1 MSSEQ
6 ARQFRDRGIALAK
19 ARRTAEARQALQ
31 QALRLDPH
39 DETAWLYLASITEE
53 VKERLVYL
61 RKVLEINPQ
70 NALALKAVGVLGI
83 DPEQL
88 LSTTATSTIS
98 AVEETPAP
106 RESEPQA
113 ESHIVDE
120 IDEEIEDD
128 LPELPDYLLG
138 LDDDTTGDDDIPDY
152 LRDLAEDAEDDE
164 PSVTTRSSGA
174 VDTSYLPDFD
184 DGDDDDVFGDVDTF
198 RQSVFGSGSQQP
210 AFYDEA
216 IEDDADDGFD
226 EQATAPERLSLTSEA
241 RPRLIPPP
249 RDQTRPGVPV
259 PDDAYLNQVLV
270 ALPEIIA
277 PHTQPQDSVSNIE
290 WVHKEKNR
298 LGERDIWVLRSQI
311 GAGILAVLLVLGV
324 AGWLAVTN
332 VPQLRQV
339 VFAATRS
346 PTLTP
351 SNTPTYTPGF
361 TPTPSA
367 TLDTTQFP
375 TYTPSA
381 TIPATF
387 TPQGNLQVTPRPTEL
402 QLPVQPDRAVQD
414 GARLIN
420 QGQYADAAATLAADR
435 QSLGG
440 TFNPNPYYFEAM
452 ALARAGEFRNALN
465 IMTDAEAGLERVSS
479 GDVNRYK
486 PLVDLGFAE
495 VYVEQAKDAIATGSS
510 AEGNQLFTSAIE
522 RLQAA
527 ITGDPRLG
535 RAYELLADTYT
546 ALGETSAA
554 IDVVNAGQQFP
565 ELADNVAMILAKGR
579 AYLAEARDFA
589 AEGNT
594 EAARAQYEAADHE
607 AFVAAYLNPYSE
619 QAYQLRIAAALERGQ
634 PGLAVLITD
643 TYNLYYPNN
652 PTMFR
657 LRGDARLQEGNIDLA
672 FAAYSQALESGE
684 EVRALIDALA
694 ARGDLYVEQRR
705 YDLALADF
713 NQAYSAAPEDNTLH
727 ARRMQVA
734 YLVGDYATV
743 LDDTQALLG
752 SGALP
757 DTQIRLLRARALID
771 QAGRLTQRG
780 ETVANEDVYLEAL
793 GLLDQ
798 VPTGSLTPEEAAAA
812 DEYRAEAQLVLGDS
826 TAALDAINRS
836 LALQD
841 SGTRR
846 YLRARIYETLADN
859 TDIENPLASAIRDYE
874 WVVGWN
880 TIFGFSFGD
889 DARQR
894 HANLHDTLASQATPE
909 VTPET

>member
-6 ARQFRDRGIALAK
+6 ARQFRERGIGLAK

-31 QALRLDPH
+31 QALRLDPR
-39 DETAWLYLASITEE
+39 DETSWLYLASITED
-53 VKERLVYL
+53 VKERLIYL

-70 NALALKAVGVLGI
+70 NAMAIKAVGVLGI

-88 LSTTATSTIS
+88 LSTTSTSTVP
-98 AVEETPAP
+98 AVQETLSPAP
-106 RESEPQA
+106 SEPEP
-113 ESHIVDE
+113 ESPVDV
-120 IDEEIEDD
+120 DDVGEDTYD
-128 LPELPDYLLG
+128 VPDYLLG
-138 LDDDTTGDDDIPDY
+138 LDEETPESAADEDDIPDY
-152 LRDLAEDAEDDE
+152 LRDLAEDDE
-164 PSVTTRSSGA
+164 PVGTGTASGA
-174 VDTSYLPDFD
+174 VDAASYLPDFD
-184 DGDDDDVFGDVDTF
+184 DDEEEDPFGDVDTF
-198 RQSVFGSGSQQP
+198 RQAVFGSPAPEQP
-210 AFYDEA
+210 AFYDEEA
-216 IEDDADDGFD
+216 EDEDVFDQDAS
-226 EQATAPERLSLTSEA
+226 PERLSIASDA

-259 PDDAYLNQVLV
+259 PDEGYLNQVLA

-277 PHTQPQDSVSNIE
+277 PHTQAQPDTASVE

-298 LGERDIWVLRSQI
+298 AGERDIWILRSQI
-311 GAGILAVLLVLGV
+311 AAGVLAGVLFLGV
-324 AGWLAVTN
+324 VGWLIVTN
-332 VPQLRQV
+332 VPEVRRV
-339 VFAATRS
+339 VFAATRA

-387 TPQGNLQVTPRPTEL
+387 TPQGNLQATPRPTDL
-402 QLPVQPDRAVQD
+402 QLPAQPDRAVQD

-420 QGQYADAAATLAADR
+420 QGLYAEAAATLQADR
-435 QSLGG
+435 QSLGE
-440 TFNPNPYYFEAM
+440 TFNPNPYYFEAV

-465 IMTDAEAGLERVSS
+465 IMNDAEAGLERVSS
-479 GDVNRYK
+479 GDVNRFK

-495 VYVEQAKDAIATGSS
+495 VYVEQAENAFATGSS
-510 AEGNQLFTSAIE
+510 AEGNQLLTTAIE

-535 RAYELLADTYT
+535 RAYELLADAYT
-546 ALGETSAA
+546 RLGETSAA
-554 IDVVNAGQQFP
+554 VDTINAGLQFP
-565 ELADNVAMILAKGR
+565 ELADDVALTLAKGR
-579 AYLAEARDFA
+579 AYLAEAREFA
-589 AEGNT
+589 AAGDT
-594 EAARAQYEAADHE
+594 EAARAQYENADHE

-619 QAYQLRIAAALERGQ
+619 EAYQLRIAAALERGQ

-672 FAAYSQALESGE
+672 FAAYSQALENGE
-684 EVRALIDALA
+684 EILALVDALA
-694 ARGDLYVEQRR
+694 ARGELYVQQRR
-705 YDLALADF
+705 YGLALADF
-713 NQAYSAAPEDNTLH
+713 NQAYSAVPDNNALR

-743 LDDTQALLG
+743 LDDSQALLG

-757 DTQIRLLRARALID
+757 DAQLRLLRARALID
-771 QAGRLTQRG
+771 QAGRLTQNG
-780 ETVANEDVYLEAL
+780 EVQASDEVYTEAL

-798 VPTGSLTPEEAAAA
+798 VPTSSLTPEDVAAT
-812 DEYRAEAQLVLGDS
+812 DEYRAEAQLILGNS
-826 TAALDAINRS
+826 TTALDAINRAIGVS
-836 LALQD
+836 D
-841 SGTRR
+841 SAARR
-846 YLRARIYETLADN
+846 YLRARIYETLVDN
-859 TDIENPLASAIRDYE
+859 PETENAAVSAIRDYE
-874 WVVGWN
+874 WSLAWEP
-880 TIFGFSFGD
+880 IFDFGFSE

-894 HANLHDTLASQATPE
+894 LSDLRERSASQATPE
-909 VTPET
+909 ETPEA